1 MLASVEREEVG
12 FCQVLLPEEIHLEE
26 RLLDQA

>member
-12 FCQVLLPEEIHLEE
+12 FCQVLLPKEIHLKE